1 MIGVSVMERA
11 KILLIAGL
19 ILFIAGIYISTHLE
33 IPGVLMG
40 IFGGMMMGSSTY
52 FFINGMQNKH

>member
-1 MIGVSVMERA
+1 MERA

-19 ILFIAGIYISTHLE
+19 ILFIVGIFISTHSE
-33 IPGVLMG
+33 IPGMFMG

-52 FFINGMQNKH
+52 FFINGKQNKH